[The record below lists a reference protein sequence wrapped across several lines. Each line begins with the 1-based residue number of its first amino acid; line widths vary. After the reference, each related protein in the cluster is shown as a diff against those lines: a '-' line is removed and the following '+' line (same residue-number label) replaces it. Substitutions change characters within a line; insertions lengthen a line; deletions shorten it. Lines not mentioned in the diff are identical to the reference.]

1 MGTVRKPRKKYSG
14 PGHPWEGERIE
25 EEKKL
30 SNEYGLKN
38 KKEIWKIS
46 SKLSG
51 VKSQAK
57 KLIADTSDQG
67 KKEEKFLLE
76 KMVALGLLTEGA
88 TLDDI
93 LEIDVRKFLNRRLQS
108 VVLTKGLARTSKQ
121 ARQMISHGHIAVSG
135 RKTNIP
141 SYMVKLKEENEIK
154 YSINSNFKDAEHPE
168 LNIKKKEELKKVDLK
183 ETLKKPEPKIKE
195 TITKV
200 QETPE
205 VKQEVP
211 GVTQ

>member
-25 EEKKL
+25 QEKKL

-57 KLIADTSDQG
+57 KLIASTSDQA

-76 KMVALGLLTEGA
+76 KMVALGVLTEGA

-108 VVLTKGLARTSKQ
+108 VVLTKGLARTSRQ
-121 ARQMISHGHIAVSG
+121 ARQMISHGHITIG
-135 RKTNIP
+135 NKKTNIP
-141 SYMVKLKEENEIK
+141 SYLVKLKEENEME
-154 YSINSNFKDAEHPE
+154 YSLNSKFKDSEHPE
-168 LNIKKKEELKKVDLK
+168 LNIKTKEELKKVDVV
-183 ETLKKPEPKIKE
+183 ETIKKPKTEDTKPEVQEIK
-195 TITKV
+195 
-200 QETPE
+200 QETPK
-205 VKQEVP
+205 VAQ
-211 GVTQ
+211 